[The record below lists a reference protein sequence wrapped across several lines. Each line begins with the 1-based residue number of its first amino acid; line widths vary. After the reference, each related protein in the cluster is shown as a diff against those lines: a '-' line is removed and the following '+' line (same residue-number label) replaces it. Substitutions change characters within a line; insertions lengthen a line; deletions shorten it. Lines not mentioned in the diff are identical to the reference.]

1 MMNRKVFAIL
11 LGLFVFASPVLA
23 WSATYYFDSVGGNDS
38 TGVANNVNYPYKTI
52 AELNS
57 LLSHGTIQSGDVV
70 SFKNGTSR
78 YQQEF
83 RGIVNVSPPAAAGIT
98 LNSYGSG
105 SYLPVF
111 SGTDT
116 YTGWV
121 EVGTSSVY
129 TISNVRVNWIF
140 EDHIPLPQAS
150 TSACSDGNW
159 FFSVTSGSY
168 GTLYYLPT
176 TGVPGNHVVYGNVN
190 ASVYAS
196 SNGGITF
203 DGLGFATTCVVLES
217 SGVNLV
223 NPTVTNC
230 QFWGGASLYIR
241 SFAGYLV
248 INPTITNNT
257 FTNSYGP
264 SLTLATG
271 DNAVRSGLNNLKIT
285 GNTITNNNML
295 PNGSAWIVSDS
306 DVDAVYAQNWG
317 TALFENN
324 QISGNTGTGYFSSA
338 LQVYNALGNNGIMAV
353 NSFTNNGSG
362 LFRVHTTSTLSGL
375 QTNDYVYIYGAKGTG
390 APNGKWQVIVIDVN
404 DVDLLNSTYVAGCSE
419 GSFYQ
424 EIPVSPDYTIRYNY
438 IHDVRSGMH
447 IDSGVGGI
455 GASNHQINIYYNLL
469 FNCAG
474 YGINI
479 ARKQAIGQSS
489 ILNNSLLNCGT
500 LATVES
506 GFPGAALYMNGGD
519 NLKIENN
526 IVSGSCNLFAYD
538 AAASGN
544 NTWNYNDYYNA
555 SSGSVFRWGTTLQT
569 WAAWSASRDIHS
581 ITSNPL
587 FVSTS
592 IPKLQL
598 QSGSPCIEAG
608 TNVGLTSDYAGNPV
622 PSVPDIGAYEFV
634 AQLESPQKLRLIE

>member
-1 MMNRKVFAIL
+1 MEVKMTKKKAFAIL
-11 LGLFVFASPVLA
+11 LGLFVLTCPVLA
-23 WSATYYFDSVGGNDS
+23 WSATYYFDSVVGNDS
-38 TGVANNVNYPYKTI
+38 AGVPNNVNYPYKTI
-52 AELNS
+52 AELND
-57 LLSHGTIQSGDVV
+57 LLSHGTIHSGDVV
-70 SFKNGTSR
+70 SFKNGTSQ
-78 YQQEF
+78 YQQVF
-83 RGIVNVSPPAAAGIT
+83 SGLVNLSPPAPTGIT
-98 LNSYGSG
+98 LNSYGTG
-105 SYLPVF
+105 SYAPVF
-111 SGTDT
+111 IGAIAAH
-116 YTGWV
+116 TGWK
-121 EVGTSSVY
+121 EVGTSGVYSV
-129 TISNVRVNWIF
+129 SASSPDWIW
-140 EDHIPLPQAS
+140 EDYIPLPQATS
-150 TSACSDGNW
+150 SACSNGNW
-159 FFSVTSGSY
+159 FFSG
-168 GTLYYLPT
+168 GALYYRPT
-176 TGVPGNHVVYGNVN
+176 TGIPGSHLVYSTTG
-190 ASVYAS
+190 AAIFAS
-196 SNGGITF
+196 SNGGVTLN
-203 DGLGFATTCVVLES
+203 GLGLVGNSIALES
-217 SGVNLV
+217 SGANLV
-223 NPTVTNC
+223 NPTITNC
-230 QFWGGASLYIR
+230 QFWNGASLSIR

-271 DNAVRSGLNNLKIT
+271 DNGARSGLNNMTVT
-285 GNTITNNNML
+285 GNIIANNNML
-295 PNGSAWIVSDS
+295 PDGTAWIVTDS

-338 LQVYNALGNNGIMAV
+338 LQVYNAIGNNGTMAI
-353 NSFTNNGSG
+353 NSFTNNGSA
-362 LFRVHTTSTLSGL
+362 LFRVHTTSTVSGV

-390 APNGKWQVIVIDVN
+390 APNGKWQVFVIDAH
-404 DVDLLNSTYVAGCSE
+404 DVDLQDSTYVPGCSG

-424 EIPVSPDYTIRYNY
+424 EIPVTPDYTIIHNY

-469 FNCAG
+469 YNCAG

-479 ARKQAIGQSS
+479 SRPQAIGQSS

-519 NLKIENN
+519 NLKIGNN

-538 AAASGN
+538 FAASGN
-544 NTWNYNDYYNA
+544 NTWDYNDYYNA
-555 SSGSVFRWGTTLQT
+555 SSGSVFRWGATLQT

-592 IPKLQL
+592 IPNFQL
-598 QSGSPCIEAG
+598 QSDSPCIKAG

-634 AQLESPQKLRLIE
+634 APSKPPTRTRLIK